1 MMSVTEFESKPDGPL
16 GSRPPCIRLI
26 FALNAVS
33 RSLSLPLRLIFTIFV
48 VGLALH
54 TLASISVASDLYVVY
69 GARGSVTFTSRKP
82 EGADRRFSVFV
93 PKRGGVSRIFTNAY
107 HGIGNWNAKV
117 MESRFDNLI
126 YGMANLYDLDPALVK
141 AVVHVE
147 SAFNPQATSHCGAM
161 GLMQLMPG
169 TAERF
174 GVAQP
179 YTPEENVRGGVT
191 YLKML
196 YDRYSGD
203 VRLALAAYNAGE
215 GLVDQRRAIP
225 QISET
230 QQYVRRVMMMRERYR
245 CAIDGRKDC

>member
-1 MMSVTEFESKPDGPL
+1 MR
-16 GSRPPCIRLI
+16 SRPAGACRTPYASRPAARACSTVLPIVI
-26 FALNAVS
+26 AL
-33 RSLSLPLRLIFTIFV
+33 V
-48 VGLALH
+48 VVALDVCA
-54 TLASISVASDLYVVY
+54 TATPAAASDLYVVY

-82 EGADRRFSVFV
+82 DGERRFAVFV
-93 PKRGGVSRIFTNAY
+93 PKRGGISRIFTNSW
-107 HGIGNWNAKV
+107 HGIGNWSAHAIQ
-117 MESRFDNLI
+117 SRFDDLI
-126 YGMANLYDLDPALVK
+126 YGMANIYDLDPALVK

-147 SAFNPQATSHCGAM
+147 SAFNPQATSHAGAM

-215 GLVDQRRAIP
+215 GLVDQLRSIP
-225 QISET
+225 PISET
-230 QQYVRRVMMMRERYR
+230 QQYVRRVLMMRERYR
-245 CAIDGRKDC
+245 CAIDGRKNC